1 MTVAAQKETLGF
13 QTEVKHL
20 LHLMIHSLYSNKEI
34 FLRELISNASDA
46 ADKLRFEALSN
57 DSLYDGDSELKIR
70 IAFDKDAKTI
80 TISDNGIGMTR
91 SEVQEHIGTIAK
103 SGTKQFF
110 EALTGEQAKDSE
122 LIGQFGVGFYSAFIV
137 ADKVTLTTRKAGA
150 DKSEGVRWESAGEG
164 DYSIESVEKATRGT
178 EIVLH
183 LKEAE
188 TEFLDGYR
196 LRSIVRKF
204 SDHIS
209 LPIVMDKEVAPSY
222 GEEDEAETEE
232 KPVPE
237 IVEETVN
244 SAAALWT
251 KARQE
256 ISEDDYTQFYKHVGH
271 DYQDPLTHIHSKV
284 EGTNEYTLLLYV
296 PSHAPFDLWDRDA
309 KHGVKLYVRK
319 VFITDDAEQL
329 MPRYLRFI
337 RGVIDANSLP
347 LNVSREILQQ
357 SKQISAIKSGAVKKV
372 LSMLEHLAKDEPE
385 KYTTFWAQFGAVI
398 KEGPIEDHAN
408 KARVAKLIRFAST
421 HNDTDKQDVT
431 LEDYVS
437 RMKEGQEHIYYVTAD
452 SFAAAK
458 NSPHLE
464 IFRKKDIEVLLLS
477 DRIDE
482 WLVSNLDE
490 FDGKHLQSVAKGD
503 LNLGALEDEEEKAQQ
518 EEINKDF
525 ETVVTQIKDVLG
537 DKVSDVRLSHR
548 LTESPACLVADVYGM
563 SLNMERIMKDAGQMM
578 GMGMGRKPVF
588 EINPHHALIT
598 RLKAEQDD
606 ARFADLT
613 HILLDQA
620 VLSEGG
626 QLDDP
631 AAFVHKLNGLLQ
643 GLLNPLAHPFPI
655 KAVGRK
661 ALPTL
666 LPSIPQRR
674 NFPRHAK
681 HAVIFY
687 YLCVVK
693 CQYLWQRIKRINAKV
708 LGIIGCHR
716 NPCGFGNIYRR
727 HGMPASITFWI

>member
-1 MTVAAQKETLGF
+1 MTVETKKETLGF
-13 QTEVKHL
+13 ETEVKHL

-57 DSLYDGDSELKIR
+57 DGLYEGDSDLKIR
-70 IAFDKDAKTI
+70 LEFDKEKRTI
-80 TISDNGIGMTR
+80 TIIDNGIGMTR
-91 SEVQEHIGTIAK
+91 AEVQEHIGTIAK

-150 DKSEGVRWESAGEG
+150 DKSEGTRWESAGEG
-164 DYSIESVEKATRGT
+164 DYTIETVEKAKRGT

-188 TEFLDGYR
+188 SEFLDGYR
-196 LRSIVRKF
+196 IRSIVRKF

-209 LPIVMDKEVAPSY
+209 LPIVMDKEVMPAMEEEE
-222 GEEDEAETEE
+222 GEEA
-232 KPVPE
+232 KPVAQ
-237 IVEETVN
+237 VEEETIN
-244 SAAALWT
+244 SASALWT
-251 KARQE
+251 KARQD
-256 ISEDDYTQFYKHVGH
+256 ISDEDYNQFYKHVGH
-271 DYQDPLTHIHSKV
+271 DFQDPLTYVHSKV

-296 PSHAPFDLWDRDA
+296 PSRAPFDLWDRDA
-309 KHGVKLYVRK
+309 KHGVKLYIRK

-337 RGVIDANSLP
+337 RGIIDANSLP

-357 SKQISAIKSGAVKKV
+357 SKQISSIKSGAVKKV
-372 LSMLEHLAKDEPE
+372 LGMLENLAKNEPE
-385 KYTTFWAQFGAVI
+385 KYETFWSQFGTVI
-398 KEGPIEDHAN
+398 KEGPIEDHSN
-408 KARVAKLIRFAST
+408 KARVAKLLRFAST
-421 HNDTDKQDVT
+421 HTDTDKQDVA

-437 RMKEGQEHIYYVTAD
+437 RMKEGQEKIYYVTAD
-452 SFAAAK
+452 SFSAAK

-464 IFRKKDIEVLLLS
+464 IFRKKGIEVLLLS

-503 LNLGALEDEEEKAQQ
+503 LDLGSLDAEEDKAAQ
-518 EEINKDF
+518 EEVNKDF
-525 ETVVTQIKDVLG
+525 EAVLKQIKDVLA
-537 DKVSDVRLSHR
+537 DKVSEVRLSHR

-578 GMGMGRKPVF
+578 GMGRKPIF
-588 EINPHHALIT
+588 EINPTHPLVV
-598 RLKAEQDD
+598 RMKAEQDD

-613 HILLDQA
+613 HILFDQA
-620 VLSEGG
+620 ILSEGG

-643 GLLNPLAHPFPI
+643 GLLN
-655 KAVGRK
+655 
-661 ALPTL
+661 
-666 LPSIPQRR
+666 
-674 NFPRHAK
+674 
-681 HAVIFY
+681 
-687 YLCVVK
+687 
-693 CQYLWQRIKRINAKV
+693 
-708 LGIIGCHR
+708 
-716 NPCGFGNIYRR
+716 
-727 HGMPASITFWI
+727 

>member
-1 MTVAAQKETLGF
+1 MTVEAKKETLGF
-13 QTEVKHL
+13 ETEVKHL

-57 DSLYDGDSELKIR
+57 DGLYEGDSELKIR
-70 IAFDKDAKTI
+70 LEFDKEKRTI
-80 TISDNGIGMTR
+80 TIIDNGIGMTR
-91 SEVQEHIGTIAK
+91 AEVQEHIGTIAK

-150 DKSEGVRWESAGEG
+150 DKSEGTRWESAGEG
-164 DYSIESVEKATRGT
+164 DYTLEAVEKAQRGT

-188 TEFLDGYR
+188 SEFLDGYR
-196 LRSIVRKF
+196 IRSIVRKF

-209 LPIVMDKEVAPSY
+209 LPIVMDKEVMPSMDDEE
-222 GEEDEAETEE
+222 GEEGEEA
-232 KPVPE
+232 KPAAQIE
-237 IVEETVN
+237 EETIN
-244 SAAALWT
+244 SASALWT
-251 KARQE
+251 KSRQE
-256 ISEDDYTQFYKHVGH
+256 ISDEDYHQFYKHVGH
-271 DYQDPLTHIHSKV
+271 DFQDPLTHVHSKV

-296 PSHAPFDLWDRDA
+296 PSRAPFDLWDRDA
-309 KHGVKLYVRK
+309 KHGVKLYIRK

-337 RGVIDANSLP
+337 RGIIDANSLP

-372 LSMLEHLAKDEPE
+372 LGMLENLAKNEPE
-385 KYTTFWAQFGAVI
+385 KYETFWGQFGAVI
-398 KEGPIEDHAN
+398 KEGPIEDHGN
-408 KARVAKLIRFAST
+408 KERVAKLLRFAST
-421 HNDTDKQDVT
+421 LADTDKQEVA

-437 RMKEGQEHIYYVTAD
+437 RMKEGQEKIYYVTAD

-464 IFRKKDIEVLLLS
+464 IFRKKGIEVLLLS

-503 LNLGALEDEEEKAQQ
+503 LDLGELEKEEDKAAQ
-518 EEINKDF
+518 EEVNKDF
-525 ETVVTQIKDVLG
+525 EAVLKQIKDVLG

-563 SLNMERIMKDAGQMM
+563 SLNMERIMKDAGQL
-578 GMGMGRKPVF
+578 MGMGRKPIF
-588 EINPHHALIT
+588 EINPTHPLVV
-598 RLKAEQDD
+598 RMKAEQDD

-613 HILLDQA
+613 HILFDQA
-620 VLSEGG
+620 ILSEGG

-643 GLLNPLAHPFPI
+643 GLLN
-655 KAVGRK
+655 
-661 ALPTL
+661 
-666 LPSIPQRR
+666 
-674 NFPRHAK
+674 
-681 HAVIFY
+681 
-687 YLCVVK
+687 
-693 CQYLWQRIKRINAKV
+693 
-708 LGIIGCHR
+708 
-716 NPCGFGNIYRR
+716 
-727 HGMPASITFWI
+727 

>member
-1 MTVAAQKETLGF
+1 VTVETKKETLGF

-57 DSLYDGDSELKIR
+57 DALYEGDSELKIR
-70 IAFDKDAKTI
+70 IEFDKDKKTVSI
-80 TISDNGIGMTR
+80 IDNGIGMTR
-91 SEVQEHIGTIAK
+91 AEVQEHIGTIAK

-150 DKSEGVRWESAGEG
+150 DKSQATRWESAGEG
-164 DYSIESVEKATRGT
+164 DYTIEAVEKATRGT

-188 TEFLDGYR
+188 LEFLDGYR
-196 LRSIVRKF
+196 IRSIVRKF

-209 LPIVMDKEVAPSY
+209 LPIIMDKEPEPSY
-222 GEEDEAETEE
+222 DDEDEAEEGVEKTE
-232 KPVPE
+232 KPVAAIE
-237 IVEETVN
+237 EETIN
-244 SAAALWT
+244 SASALWT
-251 KARQE
+251 KSRQD
-256 ISEDDYTQFYKHVGH
+256 ISDEDYNEFYKHVGH
-271 DYQDPLTHIHSKV
+271 DFQNPLTFVHSKV
-284 EGTNEYTLLLYV
+284 EGTNEYTLLLYT
-296 PSHAPFDLWDRDA
+296 PARAPFDLWDRDA
-309 KHGVKLYVRK
+309 KHGVKLYIRK

-337 RGVIDANSLP
+337 RGIIDANSLP

-372 LSMLEHLAKDEPE
+372 LGMLENLAKNEAE
-385 KYTTFWAQFGAVI
+385 KYETFWAQFGNVI

-408 KARVAKLIRFAST
+408 KDRVAKLLRFAST
-421 HNDTDKQDVT
+421 HNDTDKQSVS

-437 RMKEGQEHIYYVTAD
+437 RMKEGQDNIYYVTAD
-452 SFAAAK
+452 SFSAAK

-464 IFRKKDIEVLLLS
+464 IFRKKGIEVLLLS

-503 LNLGALEDEEEKAQQ
+503 LNLGDLADTEEEKAQQ
-518 EEINKDF
+518 EEVTKDF
-525 ETVVTQIKDVLG
+525 ESVLTQIKEVLV
-537 DKVSDVRLSHR
+537 DKVSEVRLSHR

-563 SLNMERIMKDAGQMM
+563 SLNMERIMKEAGQSM
-578 GMGMGRKPVF
+578 GFGGKKPVF
-588 EINPHHALIT
+588 EINPTHPLVVK
-598 RLKAEQDD
+598 LKAEQDD
-606 ARFADLT
+606 TRFADLS
-613 HILLDQA
+613 HILFDQA
-620 VLSEGG
+620 ILSEGG
-626 QLDDP
+626 HLEDP

-643 GLLNPLAHPFPI
+643 GLL
-655 KAVGRK
+655 K
-661 ALPTL
+661 
-666 LPSIPQRR
+666 
-674 NFPRHAK
+674 
-681 HAVIFY
+681 
-687 YLCVVK
+687 
-693 CQYLWQRIKRINAKV
+693 
-708 LGIIGCHR
+708 
-716 NPCGFGNIYRR
+716 
-727 HGMPASITFWI
+727 